1 MPCPGINNPIP
12 VQYPSE
18 LTDGTACCT
27 SMTVGDT
34 EAFLVRDG
42 IRGSFDTIIG
52 SDSPVEERGFVSVGH
67 PVGTPEFVR
76 AFCENRAAADKIRH
90 KLDCLRVL
98 DGHPQVQLSL
108 LRLCVVPT
116 CVSVARAV
124 HCDAYAQSI
133 GTADSLLHDAVASLA
148 DIPSWDG
155 HAAVQRLSSS
165 TASVI
170 WPTTTSFA
178 PLITHHLSFRGLM
191 MCDVMTDRYPV

>member
-1 MPCPGINNPIP
+1 MAPADDIDAAAA
-12 VQYPSE
+12 VHRQYPSE

-27 SMTVGDT
+27 SMTVDDI
-34 EAFLVRDG
+34 EAFLVRNG

-52 SDSPVEERGFVSVGH
+52 SDTPVEERGFVSVGH

-76 AFCENRAAADKIRH
+76 AFCDNRAAADKIRH

-133 GTADSLLHDAVASLA
+133 GTADSMLHDAVARLA

-155 HAAVQRLSSS
+155 HAASRARV
-165 TASVI
+165 AM
-170 WPTTTSFA
+170 
-178 PLITHHLSFRGLM
+178 PLKAGGLGV
-191 MCDVMTDRYPV
+191 DVLANPPR